1 MKLQHVARMPWLA
14 IPFIGGII
22 GFVFGSLPILFLTKV
37 MGDQYKDDI
46 IETTWVRH
54 DGSQYTTRRGSYAP
68 GLIVFVGLGIILTSV
83 VYILNFIEKTVE
95 SPFFDHFYY
104 FTFFSFILGLA
115 RYHAFAD
122 YVNSKEEKDGIN
134 WLFWAVVVLTL
145 AWPFTPIE
153 PLFEIQKS
161 HMPWVYLP
169 ITLFL
174 FFGFVLPIMASLQIF
189 TLAILSKSY
198 KAIALFL
205 LLPILQLIPLGI
217 YHISRA
223 ANSLPSQEKAIV
235 PLLVISSFTAAV
247 IIVNAKIWQFGLSSR
262 QNKLSFIKI
271 PLIICGLISG
281 SMVLLG
287 GVLSVILIR
296 LYDWS
301 GFIGLALKLA
311 ELSMQ
316 YDTKAIAYLPLAIIT
331 FAFLISIITTLNHR
345 KMTSGSKFFISGAS
359 SIAIIPIMVFLAIA
373 GIKTDPYRDVIKN
386 NIENNTVSVFMNV
399 YKAPDGI
406 KESDKLN
413 YMLGIIKEN
422 LFSDDPLL
430 ITSGSSISALKQ
442 KSQYAEDNYTITV
455 TGRKPASQNIEQG
468 VSLAEGEYLMTFQ
481 RGGKSVTKTI
491 FILDSDIEHGYKTDT
506 IEIH

>member
-134 WLFWAVVVLTL
+134 WLFWVVVVLTL

-174 FFGFVLPIMASLQIF
+174 FLVL
-189 TLAILSKSY
+189 Y
-198 KAIALFL
+198 
-205 LLPILQLIPLGI
+205 
-217 YHISRA
+217 
-223 ANSLPSQEKAIV
+223 
-235 PLLVISSFTAAV
+235 
-247 IIVNAKIWQFGLSSR
+247 
-262 QNKLSFIKI
+262 
-271 PLIICGLISG
+271 
-281 SMVLLG
+281 
-287 GVLSVILIR
+287 
-296 LYDWS
+296 
-301 GFIGLALKLA
+301 
-311 ELSMQ
+311 
-316 YDTKAIAYLPLAIIT
+316 YL
-331 FAFLISIITTLNHR
+331 
-345 KMTSGSKFFISGAS
+345 
-359 SIAIIPIMVFLAIA
+359 
-373 GIKTDPYRDVIKN
+373 
-386 NIENNTVSVFMNV
+386 
-399 YKAPDGI
+399 
-406 KESDKLN
+406 
-413 YMLGIIKEN
+413 
-422 LFSDDPLL
+422 
-430 ITSGSSISALKQ
+430 
-442 KSQYAEDNYTITV
+442 
-455 TGRKPASQNIEQG
+455 
-468 VSLAEGEYLMTFQ
+468 
-481 RGGKSVTKTI
+481 
-491 FILDSDIEHGYKTDT
+491 
-506 IEIH
+506 